1 MKRRCIAM
9 LLSVS
14 ILATTLLSGC
24 GEQAEPAT
32 EASVQST
39 EVSESTSVDG
49 TTESVEETAEPAV
62 ESPMIQA
69 NAGEV
74 NVIDDKYRTYY
85 EVFVYSFYDSDD
97 DGIGDIKGLTEKLD
111 YINDGDD
118 STTDD
123 LGLNGLWLMPIMP
136 STTYHKYD
144 VIDYCDIDP
153 EYGTLED
160 FKALVE
166 ECHNRDMTVIIDFV
180 MNHTSSQHEWFLT
193 ACEYLQG
200 LDGKEPSESEC
211 PYLGYYNFSK
221 EKVADYYYQVPG
233 TDWYY
238 EGKFW
243 SEMPDLNLE
252 NEAVRQE
259 FSDIVDFWL
268 EMGVDGFRLDAAK
281 EYYSDNT
288 TANIE
293 VLTWFNDMVKE
304 KKEDAY
310 IVAEVWTEAD
320 VYAKYYE
327 SGIDSVFDF
336 GFANS
341 DGLIA
346 NAVKGISGYSA
357 SSYGKAVASLE
368 ERFGQYN

>member
-180 MNHTSSQHEWFLT
+180 MNHTS
-193 ACEYLQG
+193 
-200 LDGKEPSESEC
+200 
-211 PYLGYYNFSK
+211 
-221 EKVADYYYQVPG
+221 
-233 TDWYY
+233 
-238 EGKFW
+238 
-243 SEMPDLNLE
+243 
-252 NEAVRQE
+252 
-259 FSDIVDFWL
+259 
-268 EMGVDGFRLDAAK
+268 
-281 EYYSDNT
+281 
-288 TANIE
+288 
-293 VLTWFNDMVKE
+293 
-304 KKEDAY
+304 
-310 IVAEVWTEAD
+310 
-320 VYAKYYE
+320 
-327 SGIDSVFDF
+327 
-336 GFANS
+336 
-341 DGLIA
+341 
-346 NAVKGISGYSA
+346 
-357 SSYGKAVASLE
+357 
-368 ERFGQYN
+368 